1 MLVSKSQQV
10 HYLTATANIALISGL
25 VLLWMEKDL
34 HHNLA

>member
-1 MLVSKSQQV
+1 MLVSKSQPV
-10 HYLTATANIALISGL
+10 HYLTAADIALISGL